1 MKKRIFLSPPD
12 MCGEELRYVNKAF
25 KSNWIAPAGPD
36 IDAFEKEMCAF
47 TGASHAVALASGTA
61 ALHLSLIVNNAGPSD
76 DIYCSSF
83 TFAGSAFP
91 ITYTGAHP
99 VFIDSERNSWNMDP
113 ELLEKAVIDSIEN
126 KRTPKAVIVVHLYG
140 QTANLDA
147 LQNVCKKYDLLL
159 IEDAAE
165 SLGATCG
172 NMQTGTIGD
181 FGIYSFNG
189 NKIITTSGG
198 GMIVGHNRESLDK
211 MRYLSTQAREPFPY
225 YHHTSIGYNY
235 RMSNVSAAI
244 GRGQLT
250 SLESKVE
257 KRRSTYEYYMKRIN
271 GYNGITVMPR
281 DTFGIANCW
290 LTCIT
295 IDNKSPLTPDMVRLA
310 LEKENIESRPLWKP
324 MHLQP
329 VFANCKSFTNGVSE
343 DLFNRGLCLP
353 SGSSLNIDDL
363 ERIVEVV
370 KGLTPQPPLR
380 KR

>member
-12 MCGEELRYVNKAF
+12 MCGEELLYVNKAF
-25 KSNWIAPAGPD
+25 EANWIAPAGPD
-36 IDAFEKEMCAF
+36 IDSFEKEICAF

-99 VFIDSERNSWNMDP
+99 VFIDSERDSWNMDP
-113 ELLEKAVIDSIEN
+113 GLLEEAIAGSIAN
-126 KRTPKAVIVVHLYG
+126 KRTPKAVILVHLYG
-140 QTANLDA
+140 QSANLDA
-147 LQNVCKKYDLLL
+147 IRDVCKRYNLLL

-165 SLGATCG
+165 SLGTTCG
-172 NMQTGTIGD
+172 NDQTGTIGD

-198 GMIVGHNRESLDK
+198 GMIVGHNKELLDK
-211 MRYLSTQAREPFPY
+211 IRYLSTQAREPFPY
-225 YHHTSIGYNY
+225 YHHTTIGYNY

-250 SLESKVE
+250 SLQSKIK
-257 KRRSTYEYYMKRIN
+257 KRRSIYEYYMNSIN
-271 GYNGITVMPR
+271 GYKGITVMPR
-281 DTFGIANCW
+281 DAFGMANCW
-290 LTCIT
+290 LTCIS
-295 IDNKSPLTPDMVRLA
+295 IDKESSLNPDIVRLA
-310 LEKENIESRPLWKP
+310 LDKENIESRPLWKP

-329 VFANCKSFTNGVSE
+329 VFASCKSFTSGVSE

-353 SGSSLNIDDL
+353 SGSSLTDEDL
-363 ERIVEVV
+363 ERIVAIV
-370 KGLTPQPPLR
+370 KKL
-380 KR
+380 

>member
-1 MKKRIFLSPPD
+1 MEKRIFLSPPD

-25 KSNWIAPAGPD
+25 DANWIAPAGPD
-36 IDAFEKEMCAF
+36 IDAFEKEICAL

-99 VFIDSERNSWNMDP
+99 VFIDSESNSWNMDP
-113 ELLEKAVIDSIEN
+113 ELLEKAVTDSIAN

-140 QTANLDA
+140 QCANLDA
-147 LQNVCKKYDLLL
+147 IQCVCKKYNLLL

-165 SLGATCG
+165 SLGAICG
-172 NMQTGTIGD
+172 NVQTGTIGD

-198 GMIVGHNRESLDK
+198 GMIVGHNRELLDK
-211 MRYLSTQAREPFPY
+211 IRYLSTQAREPFPY
-225 YHHTSIGYNY
+225 YHHTTIGYNY

-257 KRRSTYEYYMKRIN
+257 KRRSIYEYYQKSLN

-281 DTFGIANCW
+281 DTFGKANCW

-295 IDNKSPLTPDMVRLA
+295 IDKSSSLTPDIVRLA

-329 VFANCKSFTNGVSE
+329 IFANCKSFTNGVSE
-343 DLFNRGLCLP
+343 DLFDRGLCLP
-353 SGSSLNIDDL
+353 SGSSLSSDDL

-370 KGLTPQPPLR
+370 RGLTPQPPLR

>member
-12 MCGEELRYVNKAF
+12 MCGEELLFVNKAF
-25 KSNWIAPAGPD
+25 ETNWIAPAGPD
-36 IDAFEKEMCAF
+36 IDAFEKEICAF

-61 ALHLSLIVNNAGPSD
+61 ALHLSLVVNNAGPSD

-91 ITYTGAHP
+91 VTYTGAQP
-99 VFIDSERNSWNMDP
+99 VFIDSESCSWNMDP
-113 ELLEKAVIDSIEN
+113 GLLEEAIAGSIAN

-140 QTANLDA
+140 QCANLGA
-147 LQNVCKKYDLLL
+147 IQEVCTKHGLIL

-165 SLGATCG
+165 SLGAMCG
-172 NMQTGTIGD
+172 NVQTGTIGD
-181 FGIYSFNG
+181 FGVYSFNG

-198 GMIVGHNRESLDK
+198 GMIVGHDRVLLDK
-211 MRYLSTQAREPFPY
+211 IRHLSTQAREPFPY
-225 YHHTSIGYNY
+225 YQHTTVGYNY

-250 SLESKVE
+250 SLESKIQ
-257 KRRSTYEYYMKRIN
+257 KRRSIYEYYRKTID
-271 GYNGITVMPR
+271 GYNGITVMPG
-281 DTFGIANCW
+281 DVFGRANCW

-295 IDNKSPLTPDMVRLA
+295 IDKASSLTPDILRLA

-329 VFANCKSFTNGVSE
+329 VFASCKAYTNGVSE

-353 SGSSLNIDDL
+353 SGSSLTSEDL
-363 ERIVEVV
+363 ERVVEIV
-370 KGLTPQPPLR
+370 KGV
-380 KR
+380 